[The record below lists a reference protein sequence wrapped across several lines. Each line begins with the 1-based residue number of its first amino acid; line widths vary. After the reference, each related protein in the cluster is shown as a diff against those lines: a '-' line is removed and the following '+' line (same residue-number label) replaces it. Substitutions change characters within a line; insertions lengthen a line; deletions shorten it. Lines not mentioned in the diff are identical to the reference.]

1 MFLFQLTFAISCDCF
16 SFNNTRIKIFTT
28 GYTGTSN
35 GQLTS
40 GYVGKGIRKGYPDA
54 TKKSYLRN
62 KTMRMR
68 IVAQNTV
75 SSRAKEKAREVPV
88 YEASQTLCYYSNS
101 IVATGFLVNS

>member
-1 MFLFQLTFAISCDCF
+1 MFLFQSTFAISCDCF

-62 KTMRMR
+62 KTMRIR
-68 IVAQNTV
+68 IVAQNAV
-75 SSRAKEKAREVPV
+75 SSILVAEQKKKPGNALFTRLPRLYATT
-88 YEASQTLCYYSNS
+88 QTP
-101 IVATGFLVNS
+101 